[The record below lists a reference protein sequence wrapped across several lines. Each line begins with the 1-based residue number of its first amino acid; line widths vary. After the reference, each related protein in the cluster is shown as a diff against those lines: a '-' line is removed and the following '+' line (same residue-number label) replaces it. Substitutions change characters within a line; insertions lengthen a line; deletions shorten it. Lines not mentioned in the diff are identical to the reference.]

1 MLNITEGSQ
10 RPSERVIIYAIAST
24 FLWSIV
30 GGGAAADDEEN
41 VEMIISPARA
51 IAICEKINKHN
62 EWSCSFSFCFVG
74 RWTARERSE
83 EKACMQEVILA
94 V

>member
-62 EWSCSFSFCFVG
+62 ESGVAAFHFALPVDELRESG
-74 RWTARERSE
+74 ARRRL
-83 EKACMQEVILA
+83 ACRK
-94 V
+94 